1 MMRKYIRQSLYAV
14 PCFIFADVWSQQKI
28 TGSIIDNNGSSSL
41 NSVLVVNISNH
52 TSTFS
57 NTSGQ
62 FVINADENDE
72 LRFVKEGYYRVDRK
86 ITREDIRNPLLVVL
100 PYAEILIP
108 EVKIKYQPTGNLER
122 DSKHLDESRKI
133 ASLKSDLNDYMRSPL
148 NEPLPKNTIPKQF
161 GGHDFSAG
169 QGDVLGALG
178 LVVNLIKKSGK
189 PKITKADYN
198 ETQNFI
204 KRVKEEMNLNFLRKY
219 GMGDEQID
227 RFLLYA
233 NDTKKLAKLYRKD
246 FNVAAIEF
254 ELKAAFQEYKKTNKL
269 EG

>member
-1 MMRKYIRQSLYAV
+1 MRKYFRQSLYVV
-14 PCFIFADVWSQQKI
+14 PCFIFADLWSQQKI
-28 TGSIIDNNGSSSL
+28 TGSIIDDNGSATL
-41 NSVLVVNISNH
+41 NSVLVINISNQ

-57 NTSGQ
+57 NASGN
-62 FVINADENDE
+62 FVIDADENDE

-86 ITREDIRNPLLVVL
+86 LTKEDIRNSLLIIL
-100 PYAEILIP
+100 SHAEIQIP
-108 EVKIKYQPTGNLER
+108 EVQIKYQPTGNLEK
-122 DSKHLDESRKI
+122 DNKHLAESRKI
-133 ASLKSDLNDYMRSPL
+133 ASLKSDLDSYMRSPL

-169 QGDVLGALG
+169 QGDVLGVLSLA
-178 LVVNLIKKSGK
+178 VNLIKKSGK

-204 KRVKEEMNLNFLRKY
+204 KRVKEEMNLDFLKKY

-227 RFLLYA
+227 KFLLYA

-246 FNVAAIEF
+246 FNVPAIEF
-254 ELKAAFQEYKKTNKL
+254 ELKVAFQEYKKTNKL
-269 EG
+269 SE